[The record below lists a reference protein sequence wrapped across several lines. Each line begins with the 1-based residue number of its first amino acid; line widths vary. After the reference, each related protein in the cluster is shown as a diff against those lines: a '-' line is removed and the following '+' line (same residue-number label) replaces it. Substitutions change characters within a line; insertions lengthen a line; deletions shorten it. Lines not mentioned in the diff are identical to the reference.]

1 MKVTIKDVA
10 RATGLSVA
18 TISRVLN
25 DKEVVRVETR
35 EKVLE
40 AARRLRWAPHVGA
53 RSLTTKTTHTVG
65 VLLPD
70 IYGEFFSEVIRGL
83 DAAARRNGYHVIVSG
98 AHNESRDTEE
108 ALRAM
113 RGRVDGLI
121 VMSPHVD
128 ARALVTHLP
137 ESVPVVLLNGEPDA
151 PFASLDVDNYGGAFA
166 MTRHLLRV
174 GHRRIAFVAGPAGN
188 RDADD
193 RLRGYRDAMHRAR
206 EEGVE
211 ERVFPGDFGEE
222 AGFCAGRTV
231 ASLDPRPTA
240 VFCANDAMAIAC
252 LAALRAEKLAVPEE
266 VALAGFDDIP
276 IARFMSPPLTTV
288 HVAIARLGERAME
301 TLLSALAA
309 RIRPEPRHEPFP
321 ASLVVRGSC
330 GAGVRTRA
338 LAPPAGELPA
348 PGTSPSTD
356 DESSKG
362 GRRKGT

>member
-10 RATGLSVA
+10 KASGLSVA

-25 DKEVVRVETR
+25 GKEVVREETR
-35 EKVLE
+35 ERVLD

-53 RSLTTKTTHTVG
+53 RSLTTRTTHTVG
-65 VLLPD
+65 ILLPD

-83 DAAARRNGYHVIVSG
+83 DSAARRNGYHVIVSG
-98 AHNESRDTEE
+98 AHNETRDTEE

-128 ARALVTHLP
+128 TRVLATHLP
-137 ESVPVVLLNGEPDA
+137 ESVPVVLLNGAPDA
-151 PFASLDVDNYGGAFA
+151 PFASIDVDNYGGALA
-166 MTRHLLRV
+166 MTRHLLAL
-174 GHRRIAFVAGPAGN
+174 GHRRIAFVTGPAGN
-188 RDADD
+188 RDADE
-193 RLRGYRDAMHRAR
+193 RLRGYRDALSRSR
-206 EEGVE
+206 EEGVGG
-211 ERVFPGDFGEE
+211 RVLAGDFGEE
-222 AGFCAGRTV
+222 AGFRAGRAV

-252 LAALRAEKLAVPEE
+252 LAALRGEGIAVPEA

-288 HVAIARLGERAME
+288 HVSIARLGERAME
-301 TLLSALAA
+301 TLLSAIAA
-309 RIRPEPRHEPFP
+309 RTRPEPRHEPFP

-330 GAGVRTRA
+330 GAAVRTRA
-338 LAPPAGELPA
+338 LAPGAGETPA
-348 PGTSPSTD
+348 PDAPTATED
-356 DESSKG
+356 DTSKG
-362 GRRKGT
+362 GRRKGR